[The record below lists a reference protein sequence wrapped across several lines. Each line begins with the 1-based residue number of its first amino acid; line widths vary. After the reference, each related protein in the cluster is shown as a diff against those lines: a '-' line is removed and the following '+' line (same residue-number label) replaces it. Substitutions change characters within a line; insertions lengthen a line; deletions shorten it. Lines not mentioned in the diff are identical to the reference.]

1 MEYGKYQMEPVNRL
15 PVKKRPHKT
24 PGSTFNLIQAFIES
38 GVKYAEIK
46 GDSHAAS
53 RVQNLK
59 RIIKEQGL
67 SSMVHAVTRRDNDD
81 VVHAYLVRGRQ
92 KRGHNRK
99 K

>member
-1 MEYGKYQMEPVNRL
+1 MERGNYEMEPVNRL
-15 PVKKRPHKT
+15 PVRKRPHKA
-24 PGSTFNLIQAFIES
+24 PGTTFALIQKFIES

-46 GDSHAAS
+46 GDAKAES

-59 RIIKEQGL
+59 RIIEEQGL
-67 SSMVHAVTRRDNDD
+67 SSMVHAITRMDNDN
-81 VVHAYLVRGRQ
+81 VRHVYLVRGSQ